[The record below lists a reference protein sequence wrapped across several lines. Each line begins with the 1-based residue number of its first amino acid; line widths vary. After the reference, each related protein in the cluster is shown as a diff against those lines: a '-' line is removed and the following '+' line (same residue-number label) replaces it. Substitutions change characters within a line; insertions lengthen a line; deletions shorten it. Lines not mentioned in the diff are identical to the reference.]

1 MEFRI
6 MEEKYKVV
14 AKLLPSGKVVYT
26 IHKKVYSIF
35 KYGEEP
41 IFSFW
46 VPTFYYHPSRATA
59 QGKCKLLN
67 EVL

>member
-1 MEFRI
+1 

-14 AKLLPSGKVVYT
+14 AILLPNGRITYT

-35 KYGEEP
+35 KYEDEP

-67 EVL
+67 QEL